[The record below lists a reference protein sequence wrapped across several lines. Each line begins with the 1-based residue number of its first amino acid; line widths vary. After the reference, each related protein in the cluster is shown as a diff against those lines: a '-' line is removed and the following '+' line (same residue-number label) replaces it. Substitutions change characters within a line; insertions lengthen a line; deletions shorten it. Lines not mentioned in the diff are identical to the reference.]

1 MKLETNWETC
11 PDFIPGKSVGILW
24 TVNAGTPTRF
34 HWNQESQVLFK
45 VVGADSQPMGLCLNL
60 DQALAIALQ
69 SYGGL

>member
-1 MKLETNWETC
+1 M
-11 PDFIPGKSVGILW
+11 GILW
-24 TVNAGTPTRF
+24 TVNAGTPIRF